1 MTQPTMQEIQASQG
15 TRLNQ
20 EVAPWES
27 YDQELTGQKVSP
39 ELAAQI
45 AEYATKRYQ
54 DAPVSS
60 QTQELLAENREI
72 NQGIASQY
80 QWVTPAEYANQEER
94 VGRVM
99 HSSELITLLRKAGVT
114 CFYKQHVHPDK
125 AVLLVSIND
134 GPLQVGAWVQLG
146 NCPELSMFNF
156 DEHGA
161 PLAEKRRGWRTV
173 LLQLILKGA
182 LTEEQAD
189 KFFGKP
195 KITQAYARYNSI
207 LQGWRQ
213 RDKGWDDAEDN

>member
-1 MTQPTMQEIQASQG
+1 MTEPTMQEIQATQG
-15 TRLNQ
+15 TRLSGT
-20 EVAPWES
+20 APWDS
-27 YDQELTGQKVSP
+27 YSKELEGTKVSP

-60 QTQELLAENREI
+60 QTQEVLAENREI
-72 NQGIASQY
+72 NKGIAQEY
-80 QWVTPAEYANQEER
+80 QWVTPDEYANQEER

-114 CFYKQHVHPDK
+114 CFYRQHLHFDK
-125 AVLLVSIND
+125 AILDISIR
-134 GPLQVGAWVQLG
+134 GRELQIGCWVQQG
-146 NCPELSMFNF
+146 NMPELSMFNF
-156 DEHGA
+156 DHYGA

-182 LTEEQAD
+182 ITEETANRV
-189 KFFGKP
+189 FGQP
-195 KITQAYARYNSI
+195 KITQVYARYNGI

-213 RDKGWDDAEDN
+213 RDKGWNTE